1 MGATLLRRLPSVLCA
16 VAGVVGL
23 VLVGSAVPASAAPPA
38 GHGGHGGGGS
48 GGGGGGGGG
57 GTGTLTPTAGNDV
70 SYPQCGTTL
79 PSAPAFGIV
88 GVNGGLANDLNPCLG
103 PSSSYPSYVQS
114 ELYWTLAQSTG
125 AATPQ
130 AKASVYVNTA
140 DPGNFYGRTPI
151 ADWPTSGTTPYG
163 TCSTT
168 TVTER
173 HRTYT
178 VGADSTAC
186 AWQYGYDKATQDVSW
201 LSGAASAIDG
211 QSPPVAVPTTA
222 SSYPWWLDVE
232 TGNTWQSGTAGIAM
246 NVADLQGMVAALG
259 GADVSVVGVYSTASQ
274 WSEIAGTTTTAS
286 GSLYQLPD
294 WIPGATSLTGA
305 VANCSL
311 PSFTA
316 GSVVLTQWTGTVDN
330 DHAC

>member
-1 MGATLLRRLPSVLCA
+1 
-16 VAGVVGL
+16 
-23 VLVGSAVPASAAPPA
+23 
-38 GHGGHGGGGS
+38 
-48 GGGGGGGGG
+48 
-57 GTGTLTPTAGNDV
+57 
-70 SYPQCGTTL
+70 
-79 PSAPAFGIV
+79 
-88 GVNGGLANDLNPCLG
+88 VNGGLANDLNPCLG
-103 PSSSYPSYVQS
+103 PSSSYPSYLQS
-114 ELYWTLAQSTG
+114 ELYWAVKQSTG
-125 AATPQ
+125 TSTQPR
-130 AKASVYVNTA
+130 ASVYVNTA

-186 AWQYGYDKATQDVSW
+186 SWQYGYNKETQDMAW
-201 LSGAASAIDG
+201 LSSAASAIDG
-211 QSPPVAVPTTA
+211 QGPAVTVPATA

-232 TGNTWQSGTAGIAM
+232 TGNTWLSGTTGIAM
-246 NVADLQGMVAALG
+246 KVAALLGMVAALR
-259 GADVSVVGVYSTASQ
+259 GANVSVVGIYSTASQ
-274 WSEIAGTTTTAS
+274 WSQIAGTTTSAS

-305 VANCSL
+305 KANCLQS
-311 PSFTA
+311 SFTA
-316 GSVVLTQWTGTVDN
+316 GGVVLTQWTGTVDN

>member
-1 MGATLLRRLPSVLCA
+1 MGATFVRRLGRASCA
-16 VAGVVGL
+16 VVGMVGL
-23 VLVGSAVPASAAPPA
+23 VVVGSAVPASAAPPA
-38 GHGGHGGGGS
+38 GHGGHSGGGS
-48 GGGGGGGGG
+48 GGG
-57 GTGTLTPTAGNDV
+57 TGTSTPTAGNDV

-103 PSSSYPSYVQS
+103 PSSSYGSYLQS
-114 ELYWTLAQSTG
+114 ELYWARAQSTG
-125 AATPQ
+125 NSIQPM
-130 AKASVYVNTA
+130 ASLYVNTA
-140 DPGNFYGRTPI
+140 DPGNFYGQTPI
-151 ADWPTSGTTPYG
+151 ADWPTSGTNVDG
-163 TCSTT
+163 TCTT
-168 TVTER
+168 MTVSKR

-186 AWQYGYDKATQDVSW
+186 AWQYGYDEATQDVAW
-201 LSGAASAIDG
+201 LSQAATAIDNQ
-211 QSPPVAVPTTA
+211 QSTVTVPPTA

-232 TGNTWQSGTAGIAM
+232 TGNTWQSGTTGIAM
-246 NVADLQGMVAALG
+246 NVADLQGMVAALRVAG
-259 GADVSVVGVYSTASQ
+259 VSVVGVYSTASQ
-274 WSEIAGTTTTAS
+274 WSQIAGTTTTSS

-305 VANCSL
+305 KANCSL
-311 PSFTA
+311 SSFTA